1 MFRRKP
7 ALDLIRVDTPLPF
20 YANPPA
26 IRTPLSPCG
35 GAWLRENAMRKTL
48 MVAAVSA
55 TFAMTANVWAAERK
69 TGTIV
74 SLDNATKTF
83 VCRWGGEDRTYK
95 TTDKTV
101 FRAGTKN

>member
-1 MFRRKP
+1 
-7 ALDLIRVDTPLPF
+7 
-20 YANPPA
+20 
-26 IRTPLSPCG
+26 
-35 GAWLRENAMRKTL
+35 

-83 VCRWGGEDRTYK
+83 VCRWGGEDRAYK

-101 FRAGTKN
+101 FRAGTKNGAWSDLQMGERVNILYRVVGTDRVADRVTIEKR